1 MSEEVSRGR
10 VWFERFTIG
19 GARADGLPASVLA
32 ADAPLDG
39 LPVRW
44 IAVVPAPQAR
54 FPRARSG
61 EMGIDE
67 AFGVAAAVRG
77 VPPNSAIVA
86 LVDVPGQAF
95 GIREEAIGLQRAL
108 AASVDAYVQARRSGH
123 PVAAL
128 IVGKAISGAFLAH
141 GMQAGWIG
149 ALDDPGVDVHVMS
162 EPAVARVTRMQRS
175 DLARIA
181 SEVPATARDI
191 ASFARLGAIDALFEV
206 ANPQAPSDEEYAA
219 VARALG
225 AALRDGSG
233 LRPPGER
240 LNRPAALQT
249 RALARRVRG
258 ELAAAWDG

>member
-1 MSEEVSRGR
+1 MSEDASRGLA
-10 VWFERFTIG
+10 WFERFAAG
-19 GARADGLPASVLA
+19 GVRVGGLPASVLA
-32 ADAPLDG
+32 ADAPLEG

-77 VPPNSAIVA
+77 VPPSSAIVA
-86 LVDVPGQAF
+86 VVDVPGQAF

-123 PVAAL
+123 PIAAL

-149 ALDDPGVDVHVMS
+149 ALNDPGIEVHVMS
-162 EPAVARVTRMQRS
+162 ESAVARVTRMQRG

-191 ASFARLGAIDALFEV
+191 ASFARLGAIDALFEI
-206 ANPQAPSDEEYAA
+206 ADPQAPTDEEYAGI
-219 VARALG
+219 ARALG

-240 LNRPAALQT
+240 LDRPAAIHT
-249 RALARRVRG
+249 RALARGVRG
-258 ELAAAWDG
+258 ELAAGWDG

>member
-1 MSEEVSRGR
+1 MSADVSRGGA
-10 VWFERFTIG
+10 WFERFTVG
-19 GARADGLPASVLA
+19 GARVDGRPASVFA

-44 IAVVPAPQAR
+44 IAVVPTPQAR

-77 VPPNSAIVA
+77 APPSSALVA

-108 AASVDAYVQARRSGH
+108 AASVDAYVQARKSGH
-123 PVAAL
+123 PIAAL

-149 ALDDPGVDVHVMS
+149 ALDDPGVEVHVMS
-162 EPAVARVTRMQRS
+162 ESAVARVTRMQRS

-191 ASFARLGAIDALFEV
+191 ASFAHLGPIDALFAV
-206 ANPQAPSDEEYAA
+206 ADPQAPTDQEYAS

-233 LRPPGER
+233 LRPPSER
-240 LNRPAALQT
+240 LDRPSAIQT

-258 ELAAAWDG
+258 ELAADWDG

>member
-1 MSEEVSRGR
+1 MNEERSRGR
-10 VWFERFTIG
+10 AWFERFASG
-19 GARADGLPASVLA
+19 GVRVEGLPASVLA
-32 ADAPLDG
+32 ADAPLEG

-54 FPRARSG
+54 FPRARAG

-77 VPPNSAIVA
+77 APAGSAIVA

-108 AASVDAYVQARRSGH
+108 AASADAYVRARRSGH

-149 ALDDPGVDVHVMS
+149 ALDDPGIDVHVMS
-162 EPAVARVTRMQRS
+162 ESAVARVTRMQRD

-206 ANPQAPSDEEYAA
+206 ADPQAPAEEEYAV
-219 VARALG
+219 VARALS

-233 LRPPGER
+233 VRPPIDR
-240 LNRPAALQT
+240 LGRAAAIQT
-249 RALARRVRG
+249 RALARRVRA
-258 ELAAAWDG
+258 ELAAGWDG